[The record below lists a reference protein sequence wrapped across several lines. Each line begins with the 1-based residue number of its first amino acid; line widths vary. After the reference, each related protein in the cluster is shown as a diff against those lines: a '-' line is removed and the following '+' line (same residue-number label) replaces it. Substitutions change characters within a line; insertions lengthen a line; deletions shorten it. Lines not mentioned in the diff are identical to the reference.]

1 MSIRLGHAVSSL
13 AMFLYLLLSST
24 LVGAT
29 CTANSSTTADLQSA
43 LQQGGQN
50 YILSLCQ
57 SQIYNITDI
66 LNYTAAGQEISTE
79 GYPTD
84 DTRATLVVSGFNIS
98 TAVQGQN
105 TGLDNCKLRNVQIDG
120 NRAGAPI
127 YQGGGGLIEM
137 GGATSGQ
144 LVEFVHP
151 YDPRG
156 WSCLHIAEGPF
167 LCSNV
172 TIQNND
178 VGPCG
183 SESFQEWSDGISL
196 SCQSS
201 LVQNNVITDAT
212 DGGIV
217 IFESPYST
225 VTNNTIRVET
235 RTTLGGI
242 NMVDVVPWETYGN
255 YTGVHVHNNHI
266 HGGFA
271 TSYGNSSLGP
281 NNASAV
287 IKIGIAIGPRTW
299 FDDQFGSN
307 VSFGAVVEDNTLTG
321 AFSFGM
327 AVSSAKDFVITNNS
341 FVGNTS
347 FVGSYGVNC
356 TQGAET
362 PNPPVALLVDP
373 NTTSNLTIQPGE
385 GGFAFISGNGIGMT
399 CFVHPNT
406 TESVW
411 PYGDGGVNSAAV
423 ESSSG
428 GSGSGSGTSGG
439 SGSTPSGK
447 SGAPQHIA
455 SPFTSFL
462 PYGIA
467 TIFVLLPLLDALSG

>member
-1 MSIRLGHAVSSL
+1 MNAMARRLNHS
-13 AMFLYLLLSST
+13 
-24 LVGAT
+24 
-29 CTANSSTTADLQSA
+29 
-43 LQQGGQN
+43 
-50 YILSLCQ
+50 
-57 SQIYNITDI
+57 
-66 LNYTAAGQEISTE
+66 
-79 GYPTD
+79 
-84 DTRATLVVSGFNIS
+84 
-98 TAVQGQN
+98 
-105 TGLDNCKLRNVQIDG
+105 
-120 NRAGAPI
+120 
-127 YQGGGGLIEM
+127 
-137 GGATSGQ
+137 
-144 LVEFVHP
+144 
-151 YDPRG
+151 
-156 WSCLHIAEGPF
+156 AEGPF

-183 SESFQEWSDGISL
+183 SESFQEVSSLRKMTTVADGQWSDGISL

-235 RTTLGGI
+235 VSSHTLRQLRGVLIPQRTTLGGI
-242 NMVDVVPWETYGN
+242 NMVDVVPWTTFGN

-299 FDDQFGSN
+299 FDDQFGTN
-307 VSFGAVVEDNTLTG
+307 VSYGAVVEDNTLIG

-347 FVGSYGVNC
+347 FVGTYGVNC

-373 NTTSNLTIQPGE
+373 STTSNLTLQPGE

-411 PYGDGGVNSAAV
+411 PYGDGGVNSASV
-423 ESSSG
+423 DSSSG
-428 GSGSGSGTSGG
+428 GSGSGSG
-439 SGSTPSGK
+439 SGSSSGNGSTSSGK
-447 SGAPQHIA
+447 SGALRHVNDPFTTILPYSIA
-455 SPFTSFL
+455 S
-462 PYGIA
+462 
-467 TIFVLLPLLDALSG
+467 IFVLLPLIDALSG